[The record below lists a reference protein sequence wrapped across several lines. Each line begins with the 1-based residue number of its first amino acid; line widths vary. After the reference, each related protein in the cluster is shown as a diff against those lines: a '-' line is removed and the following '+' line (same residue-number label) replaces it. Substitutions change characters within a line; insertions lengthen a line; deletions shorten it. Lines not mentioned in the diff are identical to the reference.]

1 MQKEEKQKLKKDL
14 LDNGL
19 VVEALPKYITSVGL
33 SDNILKP
40 KPVLSKPT
48 EPITINLPKNDGG
61 IRQLSLPN
69 PVAYIDVIDSL
80 CGSKSFENILNK
92 IEKNIFSHS
101 KLIYDDGMFN
111 IPLKN
116 HRSKFAESQRDK
128 MFISIGKKYAVKY
141 DIEKFYDNIY
151 THYLPAG
158 LIGFEN
164 AIKMYRGNIDKSS
177 EYLDMHRIE
186 KCMTNLCRGETKGI
200 ITGPYIS
207 RILSELLQ
215 SEIDKEIFEKINNN
229 RFRRFVDDTTLY
241 VNSVLEG
248 EKALKEIKRIFQKY
262 RLSLKMEKTD
272 IIAFPYLDFTTIRD
286 LLKFRK
292 IKNSSKNNWYFASQ
306 DDFFENIDKA
316 EKISNEGNHKGVL
329 KYVFKTLANTNY
341 EYGVGKK
348 YDNKDISFSYLI
360 NYISK
365 YPQYAQF
372 ISEILDKNID
382 NVAGIESVL
391 NDSLKL
397 FIDSDYEIAVLHIFG
412 VLLKHKF
419 PIDKEFLIS
428 YIEKQ
433 DANEIISP
441 VFAQYLCEYYLE
453 DFIERLSNVKTELY
467 VNGRIDFKAENWL
480 LKYVLFSFDI
490 IDSSECEQDNYYK
503 YFLYWKNNKYKFIN
517 FDMLNDGINQNKKD
531 DAQVLLKL

>member
-1 MQKEEKQKLKKDL
+1 MEKVEKQKLKKDL

-19 VVEALPKYITSVGL
+19 VVESLPKYITSVGL

-80 CGSKSFENILNK
+80 CSSKSFENILSK

-111 IPLKN
+111 IPSKN
-116 HRSKFAESQRDK
+116 HRSKFAESQREK

-164 AIKMYRGNIDKSS
+164 AIKMYRGNMEKSS
-177 EYLDMHRIE
+177 EYLDMKRIE

-248 EKALKEIKRIFQKY
+248 EKALREIKNIFQKY
-262 RLSLKMEKTD
+262 RLALKMEKTD

-292 IKNSSKNNWYFASQ
+292 IKNSDMANWYFASQ

-329 KYVFKTLANTNY
+329 KYVFKTLSNTNY

-348 YDNKDISFSYLI
+348 YNNKDISFSYLI

-382 NVAGIESVL
+382 NVDGIENIL
-391 NDSLKL
+391 NDSIKL

-412 VLLKHKF
+412 VLLKHNF
-419 PIDKEFLIS
+419 YIDKEFLIS

-433 DANEIISP
+433 DANEIISS

-453 DFIERLSNVKTELY
+453 DYVERLSIVKSELY

-503 YFLYWKNNKYKFIN
+503 YFVYWKNNKYKFIN
-517 FDMLNDGINQNKKD
+517 FEILNDGIKQKKKD
-531 DAQVLLKL
+531 EAVVLL